1 MVQILELFG
10 GIGSPRCALRN
21 IGIPVKA
28 IDYVEIDEKAV
39 RSYNAMFSE
48 ELRYK
53 TQSVVG
59 WNLKPDILIHGS
71 PCQDFSI
78 AGHQGKAKA
87 EGGRINRGKGADE
100 GSGTRN
106 RILKALIRAAAGAT
120 AFIAALVLLL
130 MLIWWRGQQAEPL
143 VIEIP
148 EPATKGTI
156 TIYTPD
162 GAVYGYYGEIT
173 INSDGSTG
181 QDIDIVCAGY
191 LEGFL
196 EHGEP
201 EYTEEREGAG
211 NE

>member
-1 MVQILELFG
+1 MRKQHRRE
-10 GIGSPRCALRN
+10 
-21 IGIPVKA
+21 
-28 IDYVEIDEKAV
+28 
-39 RSYNAMFSE
+39 
-48 ELRYK
+48 
-53 TQSVVG
+53 
-59 WNLKPDILIHGS
+59 
-71 PCQDFSI
+71 
-78 AGHQGKAKA
+78 
-87 EGGRINRGKGADE
+87 
-100 GSGTRN
+100 N
-106 RILKALIRAAAGAT
+106 RILRALIRAVAGAT

-130 MLIWWRGQQAEPL
+130 MLIWWRGQQAEQAAETMQQEQAEPL

-201 EYTEEREGAG
+201 EYTEESEGAG

>member
-1 MVQILELFG
+1 MRKQ
-10 GIGSPRCALRN
+10 RRR
-21 IGIPVKA
+21 K
-28 IDYVEIDEKAV
+28 
-39 RSYNAMFSE
+39 
-48 ELRYK
+48 
-53 TQSVVG
+53 
-59 WNLKPDILIHGS
+59 
-71 PCQDFSI
+71 
-78 AGHQGKAKA
+78 
-87 EGGRINRGKGADE
+87 
-100 GSGTRN
+100 N
-106 RILKALIRAAAGAT
+106 RILRALICAAAGAT

-130 MLIWWRGQQAEPL
+130 MLIWWRGQQAEQAAETMQQEQAEPL

-181 QDIDIVCAGY
+181 QDIDIVCVGY

-201 EYTEEREGAG
+201 EYTEESEGAG